1 MRSVNKI
8 RRMQQL
14 NEQLEQRYLN
24 EQNPSLAGFRAKLGS
39 IIGNLFRKKENETS
53 PALQAAQARV
63 EAKTKQLRNS
73 LREFQDEFENLY
85 RDRVSEINDSIKK
98 LEAEKSP
105 NLEKVKE
112 QSENLDEEYE
122 SILSKIKTFEGE
134 IQTILGNYS
143 A

>member
-14 NEQLEQRYLN
+14 NEQLEKRYLN

-73 LREFQDEFENLY
+73 IREFQDEFEKLY

>member
-1 MRSVNKI
+1 MRSVSKI
-8 RRMQQL
+8 RKMQQL
-14 NEQLEQRYLN
+14 NEQLEKRYLN
-24 EQNPSLAGFRAKLGS
+24 EQNPALAGLKAKLGS
-39 IIGNLFRKKENETS
+39 IVGNLFRKKENETS

-63 EAKTKQLRNS
+63 ESKTKQLRNS

-98 LEAEKSP
+98 LETEKSP

-112 QSENLDEEYE
+112 QSENLDKEYE
-122 SILSKIKTFEGE
+122 LILSKIKTFEGE

>member
-1 MRSVNKI
+1 MRSVSKI
-8 RRMQQL
+8 RKMQQL
-14 NEQLEQRYLN
+14 NEQLEKRYLN
-24 EQNPSLAGFRAKLGS
+24 EQNPALAGLRAKLGS

-73 LREFQDEFENLY
+73 LREFQVEFETLY

-98 LEAEKSP
+98 LEDEKSP

>member
-1 MRSVNKI
+1 MRSVSKI
-8 RRMQQL
+8 RKMQQL
-14 NEQLEQRYLN
+14 NEQLEKRYLN
-24 EQNPSLAGFRAKLGS
+24 EQNPALAGLKAKLGS
-39 IIGNLFRKKENETS
+39 IVGNLFRKKENETS

-63 EAKTKQLRNS
+63 ESKTKQLRNS

-85 RDRVSEINDSIKK
+85 RDRVNEINDSIKK
-98 LEAEKSP
+98 LETEKSP

-112 QSENLDEEYE
+112 QSENLDKEYE
-122 SILSKIKTFEGE
+122 LILSKIKTFEGE

>member
-73 LREFQDEFENLY
+73 IREFQDEFEKLY

>member
-39 IIGNLFRKKENETS
+39 IIGNLFQKKENETS

-73 LREFQDEFENLY
+73 IREFQDEFEKLY

>member
-8 RRMQQL
+8 RRTQQL

-73 LREFQDEFENLY
+73 IREFQDEFEKLY

-105 NLEKVKE
+105 NLEKIKE

>member
-24 EQNPSLAGFRAKLGS
+24 EQNPALAGLRAKLGS

-98 LEAEKSP
+98 LEAEQSP

>member
-1 MRSVNKI
+1 MRSVSKI
-8 RRMQQL
+8 RKMQQL
-14 NEQLEQRYLN
+14 NEQLEKRYLN
-24 EQNPSLAGFRAKLGS
+24 EQNPALAGLKAKLGS

-63 EAKTKQLRNS
+63 ESKTKQLRNS

-98 LEAEKSP
+98 LETEKSP

-112 QSENLDEEYE
+112 QSENLDKEYE
-122 SILSKIKTFEGE
+122 LILSKIKTFEGE

>member
-1 MRSVNKI
+1 MRSVSKI

-73 LREFQDEFENLY
+73 IREFQDEFEKLY
-85 RDRVSEINDSIKK
+85 RDRVSEINDSINK

>member
-1 MRSVNKI
+1 MRSVSKI

-63 EAKTKQLRNS
+63 EAKTKQLTNS
-73 LREFQDEFENLY
+73 IREFQDEFEKLY

>member
-73 LREFQDEFENLY
+73 IREFQDEFEKLY

-105 NLEKVKE
+105 NLEKIKE

>member
-1 MRSVNKI
+1 MRSVSKI

-73 LREFQDEFENLY
+73 IREFQDEFEKLY

-122 SILSKIKTFEGE
+122 SILSKL
-134 IQTILGNYS
+134 ILDFTN
-143 A
+143 

>member
-1 MRSVNKI
+1 MRSVSKI

-73 LREFQDEFENLY
+73 IREFQDEFEKLY

>member
-1 MRSVNKI
+1 
-8 RRMQQL
+8 MQQL

-73 LREFQDEFENLY
+73 IREFQDEFEKLY

>member
-1 MRSVNKI
+1 MRSVSKI
-8 RRMQQL
+8 RKMQQL
-14 NEQLEQRYLN
+14 NEQLEKRYLN
-24 EQNPSLAGFRAKLGS
+24 EQNPILAGLKAKLGS
-39 IIGNLFRKKENETS
+39 YIGNLFRKKENETS

-73 LREFQDEFENLY
+73 LREFQDEFETLY

>member
-1 MRSVNKI
+1 MRSVSKI

-73 LREFQDEFENLY
+73 IREFQDEFEKLY

-98 LEAEKSP
+98 SEAEKSP

>member
-1 MRSVNKI
+1 MRSVSKI

-14 NEQLEQRYLN
+14 NEQLEKRYLN
-24 EQNPSLAGFRAKLGS
+24 EQNPALAGLKAKLGS

-98 LEAEKSP
+98 LETEKSP

-112 QSENLDEEYE
+112 QSENLDKEYE
-122 SILSKIKTFEGE
+122 LILSKIKTFEGE

>member
-1 MRSVNKI
+1 MRSVSKI

-14 NEQLEQRYLN
+14 NEQLEKRYLN

-73 LREFQDEFENLY
+73 IREFQDEFEKLY

>member
-1 MRSVNKI
+1 MRSVSKI

-14 NEQLEQRYLN
+14 NEQLEKRYLN

>member
-73 LREFQDEFENLY
+73 IREFQDEFEKLY

-112 QSENLDEEYE
+112 QSENLDKEYE
-122 SILSKIKTFEGE
+122 LILSKIKTFEGE

>member
-1 MRSVNKI
+1 MRSVSKI
-8 RRMQQL
+8 RKIQQL
-14 NEQLEQRYLN
+14 NEQLEKRYLN
-24 EQNPSLAGFRAKLGS
+24 EQNPMLAGLKAKLGS
-39 IIGNLFRKKENETS
+39 YIGNLFRKKENETS

-73 LREFQDEFENLY
+73 LREFQDEFETLY

-98 LEAEKSP
+98 LETEKSP

-112 QSENLDEEYE
+112 QSENLDKEYE
-122 SILSKIKTFEGE
+122 LILSKIKTFEGE

>member
-39 IIGNLFRKKENETS
+39 IIGNLFQKKENETS
-53 PALQAAQARV
+53 PALQDAQARV

-73 LREFQDEFENLY
+73 IREFQVEFEKLY

>member
-8 RRMQQL
+8 RRLQQL